1 MHLKSK
7 KRTTCLLLVCL
18 LLFVGPPLGAF
29 ADTGWQVKRSTQ
41 SLELDTVRQL
51 VAKQKFREALEYC
64 ETQIGQY
71 PASSLYAAKWAVE
84 HSQVLVAMASEEQIF
99 DEIAANQSTGPIVA
113 LLESYPEHDYRLF
126 FRSWN
131 LSCENK
137 LYFI

>member
-1 MHLKSK
+1 MSLRDSQSFHFLGVAVDGAGVFNAFEF
-7 KRTTCLLLVCL
+7 LE
-18 LLFVGPPLGAF
+18 PLEAF

-51 VAKQKFREALEYC
+51 VAKQKFSEALEYC

-84 HSQVLVAMASEEQIF
+84 HSRVLVAMASEEQIF

-113 LLESYPEHDYRLF
+113 LLESYPEHD
-126 FRSWN
+126 
-131 LSCENK
+131 
-137 LYFI
+137 